1 MKPIALFA
9 SCFIFFSQLVA
20 QVGVG
25 TTTPSSKFEV
35 VGTGTT
41 SATSAFKVG
50 NASSTIL
57 SVRNDGLVEIST
69 STQGFLPP
77 RMNNAAVN
85 AISNP
90 SQGLVVY
97 CTDCGN
103 NGELQ
108 VFNGMAWTNAIGGTR
123 SPAIGSSYGGGVL
136 AYLLQP
142 GDQGYDPNVLHG
154 IIAATTDQSTGIS
167 WNSNAGQY
175 TQTTASSFIIGG
187 GLSNTTA
194 IIAAQGSPTT
204 NYAAGIA
211 SDYENE
217 NYSYV
222 WYLPSRDE
230 LNKLYL
236 NKDLIGGFSNASYWS
251 STEHASSPG
260 LWNQAYSQSFLDG
273 YQSVTF
279 RDTPLRVRAIRSF

>member
-1 MKPIALFA
+1 MKPFVLFA
-9 SCFIFFSQLVA
+9 SFFLFYIQLLA

-25 TTTPSSKFEV
+25 TVTPSSKFEI
-35 VGTGTT
+35 VGAGTT
-41 SATSAFKVG
+41 SATTAFKVR
-50 NASSTIL
+50 NASSTIF
-57 SVRNDGLVEIST
+57 SVRDDGLVEMAST
-69 STQGFLPP
+69 TQGFLPP
-77 RMNNAAVN
+77 RMNNTAVN

-90 SQGLVVY
+90 TQGLVVF

-108 VFNGMAWTNAIGGTR
+108 VYNGITWTNAVGGNR
-123 SPAIGSSYGGGVL
+123 SPAIGSLYGGGVL

-142 GDQGYDPNVLHG
+142 GDPGYDPNVLHG
-154 IIAATTDQSTGIS
+154 IVAATTDQSAGIS
-167 WNSNAGQY
+167 WNRTAGQY

-187 GLSNTTA
+187 GLSNTTS
-194 IIAAQGSPTT
+194 IIAAQGTPTT

-211 SDYENE
+211 SEYENE

-236 NKDLIGGFSNASYWS
+236 TKNLIGGFHDATYWS

-260 LWNQAYSQSFLDG
+260 NWNQAHCQNFSTGAQG
-273 YQSVTF
+273 VCF
-279 RDTPLRVRAIRSF
+279 RESILRVRAIRSF